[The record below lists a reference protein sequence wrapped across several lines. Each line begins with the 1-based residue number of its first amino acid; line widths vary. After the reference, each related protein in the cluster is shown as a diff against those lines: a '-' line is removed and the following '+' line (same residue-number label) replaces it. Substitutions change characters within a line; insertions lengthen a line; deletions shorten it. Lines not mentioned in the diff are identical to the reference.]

1 MTSSAMTSG
10 AHVLVVEDE
19 AKLAALLEDYLKASC
34 YRVTVLSDG
43 LGAARWVRE
52 HGPDAILLDLML
64 PGLDGLSVCREIRA
78 FSNVPILMVTAR
90 VEEIDRLLGL
100 ELGADDY
107 ICKPFSPR
115 EVVARVKAVLRRV
128 SAERQGVASPLQ
140 FDEERQEARLL
151 GKALPLTPVELRLLR
166 ALAARPG
173 RVLSR
178 SQLIDALY
186 LDHRIVSDRTVDSH
200 VKNLRRKIVETC
212 GGQDPVS
219 SIYGLG
225 YKLEWDGG
233 DGSGG

>member
-1 MTSSAMTSG
+1 MTSA

-19 AKLAALLEDYLKASC
+19 AKLASLLEDYLKASF
-34 YRVTVLSDG
+34 YRVTVLSEG
-43 LGAARWVRE
+43 TGASRWVRE
-52 HGPDAILLDLML
+52 HAPDAILLDLML
-64 PGLDGLSVCREIRA
+64 PGVDGLSVCREIRT

-115 EVVARVKAVLRRV
+115 EVVARVKAVLRRAH
-128 SAERQGVASPLQ
+128 SEQHGVVSPLQ
-140 FDEERQEARLL
+140 FDDERQEARFH
-151 GKALPLTPVELRLLR
+151 GRTLPLTPVELRLLR

-186 LDHRIVSDRTVDSH
+186 LDHRVVSDRTVDSH
-200 VKNLRRKIVETC
+200 IKNLRRKIVETC
-212 GGQDPVS
+212 GGADPVS

-233 DGSGG
+233 EGGGA